1 MSTLE
6 TAESVLGIS
15 DRGADRL
22 EDEMDYVEVVGDGAG
37 SAIGGASGLSFLD
50 VDVEDEVR
58 VSSVLLFPFSGTVCP
73 CLAVCLDVF
82 VLSVNVFLLR
92 LFVSLRFFV
101 HLVPRTYVGIVVHDC
116 CVCVC
121 CV

>member
-1 MSTLE
+1 MVYFFRFMSTLE

-50 VDVEDEVR
+50 VAEKAEVR
-58 VSSVLLFPFSGTVCP
+58 ASSVLYFRFLVRYD
-73 CLAVCLDVF
+73 L
-82 VLSVNVFLLR
+82 VL
-92 LFVSLRFFV
+92 
-101 HLVPRTYVGIVVHDC
+101 PYVWTSSF
-116 CVCVC
+116 
-121 CV
+121 